1 MTSTDWN
8 SNPVLQPLIAL
19 ARASPE
25 IEGLILS
32 GSRGAGVHDAE
43 SDYDIEWVLNDQ
55 AYTER
60 MTHEES
66 LRLPY
71 DPERPW
77 LDGVYTSCEKLAQ
90 IAAEASWPVGGY
102 LTAQVLYDKTGR
114 VTELVQAMG
123 ILSEEQ
129 AQRDVLGWF
138 DAYINAFYRSLKAW
152 RRGNELG
159 GRLQAAE
166 SVMHLVRVLFAL
178 ERRRSPYHDRLVWQL
193 DTLDTQGWQPDY
205 LRQTL
210 LHLLQT
216 GDPRRQQELE
226 LRAESLLRARGFE
239 VNLWEGE
246 IERVKA
252 FRFE

>member
-1 MTSTDWN
+1 VTSTDWN
-8 SNPVLQPLIAL
+8 SDPVLQPLIAL
-19 ARASPE
+19 ARASSE

-43 SDYDIEWVLNDQ
+43 SDYDIEWVLSDQ
-55 AYTER
+55 AYTDR
-60 MTHEES
+60 LTHGEA

-77 LDGVYTSCEKLAQ
+77 LDGAYTSCAKLAQ

-114 VTELVQAMG
+114 VTELVQAIG
-123 ILSEEQ
+123 TLSEEQ

-152 RRGNELG
+152 RRKNELG

-178 ERRRSPYHDRLVWQL
+178 EHRRSPYHDRLLWQL

-216 GDPRRQQELE
+216 GDPARQQELE
-226 LRAESLLRARGFE
+226 LRVEHLLRARGFE